1 MSYKKGDID
10 IVHKKL
16 ASVNEV
22 KMDIE
27 KIKLEIIKRL
37 KSLNPEKII
46 LFGSFAYGNP
56 TKDSDLDICVVQK
69 KYKSRW
75 EEKAKIRKLLKDIK
89 MPKDI
94 LVPYLEEYE
103 FYKKEYGSVY
113 KDIEDKGVLLW
124 AS

>member
-1 MSYKKGDID
+1 
-10 IVHKKL
+10 
-16 ASVNEV
+16 
-22 KMDIE
+22 MDIE
-27 KIKLEIIKRL
+27 KIKSEIIKRL
-37 KSLNPEKII
+37 KPLNPEKII

-75 EEKAKIRKLLKDIK
+75 EEKAKIRELLKDIK